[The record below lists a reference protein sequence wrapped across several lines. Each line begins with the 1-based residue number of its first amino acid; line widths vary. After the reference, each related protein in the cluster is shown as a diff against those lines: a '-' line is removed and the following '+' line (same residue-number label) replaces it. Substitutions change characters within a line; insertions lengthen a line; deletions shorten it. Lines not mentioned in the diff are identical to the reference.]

1 MPAESSRRHEG
12 NRAVRDEAGIHERQ
26 PWMPR
31 RSKEKLRMGPVSA
44 SEETGTIASAC
55 ADVFHTPIFPLVCLF
70 WQFWQMCPM
79 FLA

>member
-55 ADVFHTPIFPLVCLF
+55 ADVFHNVSH
-70 WQFWQMCPM
+70 
-79 FLA
+79 